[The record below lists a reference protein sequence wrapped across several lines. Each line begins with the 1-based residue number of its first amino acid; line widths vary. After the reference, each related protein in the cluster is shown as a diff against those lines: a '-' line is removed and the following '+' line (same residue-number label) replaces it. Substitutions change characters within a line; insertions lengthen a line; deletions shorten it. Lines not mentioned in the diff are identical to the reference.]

1 MHQNNR
7 MQSLTLC
14 IVDSLTCAAAN
25 TPVAVVNCKQTVCVI
40 NKILIS
46 QLIACQRQLSGYP
59 DDYGVCTM
67 THNKAQAFA
76 AAFIPVLIVPRKW
89 QYHMQQKV
97 GIC

>member
-14 IVDSLTCAAAN
+14 IVDSLTCSAAD
-25 TPVAVVNCKQTVCVI
+25 TPVVVVHCEQTTCVI

-59 DDYGVCTM
+59 DDYPFL
-67 THNKAQAFA
+67 THTGFA
-76 AAFIPVLIVPRKW
+76 HRFPWFLLKSRQNLW
-89 QYHMQQKV
+89 
-97 GIC
+97 